1 MGFWTPQSTTVNSL
15 IINNE
20 QGGIYISSGDN
31 NYLLNSIVIDNDN
44 YEITGPSDVVV
55 TVNNCYIDESIINIS
70 AFKEN
75 NIFGGDLDFIDQ
87 ANDDFHIGENSVLID
102 AGTTDVSDVTFPETD
117 MDGNQ
122 RIIGSSI
129 DIGPYEFSNS
139 IAQAWYYDGD
149 NDGYGD
155 PNDSLTGSTQP
166 TGYVSNKTD
175 CDDTDASI
183 HPGATE
189 IADDGIDQDC
199 DGVDE
204 IANPLFKVW
213 YSDSDGD
220 GYGDPSASGS
230 PDL

>member
-1 MGFWTPQSTTVNSL
+1 VGFWTPQSTTVNSL

-166 TGYVSNKTD
+166 TGYVW
-175 CDDTDASI
+175 
-183 HPGATE
+183 
-189 IADDGIDQDC
+189 
-199 DGVDE
+199 GVQT
-204 IANPLFKVW
+204 IIFLCSRFGT
-213 YSDSDGD
+213 S
-220 GYGDPSASGS
+220 
-230 PDL
+230 LRI